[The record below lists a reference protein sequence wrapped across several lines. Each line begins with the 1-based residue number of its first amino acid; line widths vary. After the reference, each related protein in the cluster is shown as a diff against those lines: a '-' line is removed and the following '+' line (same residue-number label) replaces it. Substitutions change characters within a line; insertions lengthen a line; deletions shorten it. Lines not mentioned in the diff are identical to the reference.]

1 MHPNTTNV
9 GPFFNSRLPVD
20 PPANQNQLLQDL
32 NALDAAMF
40 GPIPPP
46 PPLTRTSDHRH
57 DAMQEDDRTVLDILY
72 QLEHNVLMLR
82 TQVDRVMRTVQ
93 ANNHCVRDIRASQQ
107 ESAAQADLNA
117 GRTSPIAY
125 SPSSPHY

>member
-1 MHPNTTNV
+1 MHPNISNV
-9 GPFFNSRLPVD
+9 GPFFNSRLPAD
-20 PPANQNQLLQDL
+20 PPANQGQLLEDL

-40 GPIPPP
+40 GPIPAP

-57 DAMQEDDRTVLDILY
+57 DAMAPDDRTILDILY

-82 TQVDRVMRTVQ
+82 NQVDRVMRTVQ

-107 ESAAQADLNA
+107 EQKTQSDLDA
-117 GRTSPIAY
+117 GRASPAY
-125 SPSSPHY
+125 SPSNPHY

>member
-1 MHPNTTNV
+1 MPANTNNV
-9 GPFFNSRLPVD
+9 GPFFNSRLPAD
-20 PPANQNQLLQDL
+20 PPSNQQQLLTEL
-32 NALDAAMF
+32 NSLDAALF
-40 GPIPPP
+40 GPIPSP

-57 DAMQEDDRTVLDILY
+57 TAQVEDDRTVLDILY

-107 ESAAQADLNA
+107 QQMQADLNA
-117 GRTSPIAY
+117 GRTSPVAY

>member
-1 MHPNTTNV
+1 MPANTNNV
-9 GPFFNSRLPVD
+9 GPFFNSRLPAD
-20 PPANQNQLLQDL
+20 PPSNQEQLLTEL
-32 NALDAAMF
+32 NSLDAALF

-57 DAMQEDDRTVLDILY
+57 TAQVEDDRTVLDILY

-107 ESAAQADLNA
+107 QQTQADLNA
-117 GRTSPIAY
+117 GRTSPVAY